1 MEQGV
6 TTVADSVEIVWT
18 KEQKVR
24 YRFINHEPKY
34 LLLLTRRSVHLQ
46 KDKMLEEQLKKQIMD
61 AAFRKTAPTWAQR
74 RAAAAAGKPIGEGDA
89 NIFDEKPASN
99 PDPNRYVPPGAR
111 RGGPGGSGDDTST
124 IRVTSLSEETTE
136 GDLMALF
143 RPFGPISRIY
153 LAKDKITGESKGFAF
168 INFIN
173 RDDAERAMNQLQG
186 TGFDY
191 LILNIEWA
199 KPSNK

>member
-1 MEQGV
+1 M
-6 TTVADSVEIVWT
+6 T
-18 KEQKVR
+18 
-24 YRFINHEPKY
+24 
-34 LLLLTRRSVHLQ
+34 Q
-46 KDKMLEEQLKKQIMD
+46 KDKLLEEQLKKQIMD
-61 AAFRKTAPTWAQR
+61 AAFRRTAPTWAQR
-74 RAAAAAGKPIGEGDA
+74 RAAAASGKPIAEGDA
-89 NIFDEKPASN
+89 NIFDEGRPGPAAAADS
-99 PDPNRYVPPGAR
+99 NRYVAPGR
-111 RGGPGGSGDDTST
+111 RGPVDDTST

-136 GDLMALF
+136 NDLMALF

>member
-1 MEQGV
+1 M
-6 TTVADSVEIVWT
+6 AHLDD
-18 KEQKVR
+18 
-24 YRFINHEPKY
+24 FIFFFYH
-34 LLLLTRRSVHLQ
+34 SQ
-46 KDKMLEEQLKKQIMD
+46 KDKLLEEQLKKQIMD
-61 AAFRKTAPTWAQR
+61 AAFKRNAPTWAQR

-89 NIFDEKPASN
+89 GIFSDEKPAASS
-99 PDPNRYVPPGAR
+99 DPNRYVPPNQR
-111 RGGPGGSGDDTST
+111 RGGLPGRPDDTST

-136 GDLMALF
+136 GDLLALF
-143 RPFGPISRIY
+143 RPFGPISRIF